1 MSTAVAVHT
10 RVASDPIYQGYQI
23 LHVAFSVAPI
33 VAGADKFL
41 HLLTNWDSYLAPAI
55 ARLLPV
61 SAHTFMLAVGVV
73 EIIAGILVA
82 IKPRIGAYI
91 VALWLLGITINLLV
105 LSGYYD
111 IALRDFG
118 LLLGALAL
126 GRIAAIFDK

>member
-91 VALWLLGITINLLV
+91 VALWLLGIIINLLV

>member
-23 LHVAFSVAPI
+23 LHIGFTIAPI
-33 VAGADKFL
+33 VAGIDKFL
-41 HLLTNWDSYLAPAI
+41 HLLTNWDSYVAPAM
-55 ARLLPV
+55 ARMLPV
-61 SAHTFMLAVGVV
+61 SVHGFMLAVGVV
-73 EIIAGILVA
+73 EIIAGVLVA

-91 VALWLLGITINLLV
+91 VALWLLCIIINLLA

-111 IALRDFG
+111 VALRDFG

-126 GRIAAIFDK
+126 GRMSMVFDK